1 MDFLKEL
8 FGTEA
13 LTFDQLMAKV
23 AEKKLNVVDISG
35 GQYVSRAKY
44 DDRTKALEGQI
55 TDLKGQIAQRDTDTA
70 TLKEQLTAAQGDA
83 GKLAEIKQNL
93 ADLQAKYDADNQAWA
108 AKLSKQAYE
117 SLVREKANSLSFTSP
132 AAKRDFISQLTGKAL
147 AVEGDSILGGD
158 DFVAKYK
165 EENPGAFVEPKPDP
179 EPAPAP
185 TPTIVLPSGNP
196 PKPGQ
201 RMSLSEAMQKANAD
215 PNFKP
220 NFD

>member
-13 LTFDQLMAKV
+13 LTYEQLVAKV
-23 AEKKLNVVDISG
+23 SEKKLNIVDISG

-44 DDRTKALEGQI
+44 DDRTKALDDQVK
-55 TDLKGQIAQRDTDTA
+55 DLKAQIAQRDTDTA

-83 GKLAEIKQNL
+83 GKLAELQQSM
-93 ADLQAKYDADNQAWA
+93 ADLQAKYDADNKAWA
-108 AKLSKQAYE
+108 DKLSKQTYE

-147 AVEGDSILGGD
+147 SVEGDKILGGD

-165 EENPGAFVEPKPDP
+165 DDNPGAIVEEKPAPP
-179 EPAPAP
+179 EPAKPQP
-185 TPTIVLPSGNP
+185 IVLPTGGQ
-196 PKPGQ
+196 PKPGK
-201 RMSLSEAMQKANAD
+201 RMTLSEAMQRANSD

-220 NFD
+220 TFE

>member
-1 MDFLKEL
+1 MEFLKEL

-13 LTFDQLMAKV
+13 LTYEQLVAKV
-23 AEKKLNVVDISG
+23 TEKKLNVVDISG

-44 DDRTKALEGQI
+44 DDRTKALDDQVK
-55 TDLKGQIAQRDTDTA
+55 DLKAQIAQRDADTA

-83 GKLAEIKQNL
+83 GKLAELQQSM

-108 AKLSKQAYE
+108 DKLSKQAYE

-147 AVEGDSILGGD
+147 SVEGDKILGGD

-165 EENPGAFVEPKPDP
+165 EDNPGALVEEKP
-179 EPAPAP
+179 EPSKPQP
-185 TPTIVLPSGNP
+185 IVLPTGGQ
-196 PKPGQ
+196 PKPGAK
-201 RMSLSEAMQKANAD
+201 MSLSEAMQKANSD

-220 NFD
+220 TFD